1 MKKVIYLLA
10 TVLIF
15 ASCGTEEVKSDEK
28 TAEPVPLS
36 VEDQFSALVELD
48 SKLLKADLSIDKVV
62 AKELYDAAN
71 LFSNENPL
79 HEKAAD
85 ALELGAK
92 GAEGIGKYNEAINI
106 LHKII
111 TAYPETEKTP
121 MFMYRKAIILEEN
134 LGKPENAK
142 AAYKALIERF
152 PDNFLSINA
161 QEYLDMDY
169 LNMSDADLIK
179 FLESKNQ
186 D

>member
-1 MKKVIYLLA
+1 M
-10 TVLIF
+10 
-15 ASCGTEEVKSDEK
+15 
-28 TAEPVPLS
+28 
-36 VEDQFSALVELD
+36 
-48 SKLLKADLSIDKVV
+48 
-62 AKELYDAAN
+62 
-71 LFSNENPL
+71 
-79 HEKAAD
+79 
-85 ALELGAK
+85 ELGAK